1 MTKILDPL
9 DVNGR
14 LYHQIAYLLDQMEGD
29 PTISLGDRIKALIAV
44 GRIQTI
50 FVGLRKENRSDP
62 DAGSAVRKYAG
73 AFKNAAG
80 GRKTRGRPSA
90 AAAAV
95 EADADTGL
103 DYGDDDD
110 AA

>member
-1 MTKILDPL
+1 MTKVLDPL
-9 DVNGR
+9 DINGR
-14 LYHQIAYLLDQMEGD
+14 LYRQIGELLDQMEGD

-80 GRKTRGRPSA
+80 GRKARGRPSA
-90 AAAAV
+90 AAAA
-95 EADADTGL
+95 ADDEL
-103 DYGDDDD
+103 DLDDDGDD